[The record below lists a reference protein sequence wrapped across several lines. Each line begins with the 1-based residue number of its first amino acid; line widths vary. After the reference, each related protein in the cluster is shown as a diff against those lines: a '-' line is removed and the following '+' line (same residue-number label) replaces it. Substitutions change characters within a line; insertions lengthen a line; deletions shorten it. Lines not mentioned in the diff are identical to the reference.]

1 MRRANE
7 PPTFTDRLSRP
18 ARPGPQQLY
27 VLALEWWREGRRFDI
42 GQLAAELGVG
52 RATVFRWVGS
62 RELLYGEVISNLFQA
77 ALANA
82 RGEAQGNGG
91 RFVADV
97 TRRLLQ
103 QILEDAPLRTFV
115 RQDPDYAMRILMSR
129 TSTVERRCADTVRYA
144 LEEALHN
151 GHIQPAMRLED
162 LAYLIVRIGESF
174 LYRDAITGDP
184 PEIESAVTAI
194 QLLLTTAAAK
204 PRRVP
209 QANAARVSRTRRG
222 GTPSP

>member
-1 MRRANE
+1 MRQPRSTRQTLA
-7 PPTFTDRLSRP
+7 DRLKRP
-18 ARPGPQQLY
+18 ARPGPQELY
-27 VLALEWWREGRRFDI
+27 ARALQWWTEGRRFDV

-77 ALANA
+77 ALVNA
-82 RGEAQGNGG
+82 RAQAKGTGTV
-91 RFVADV
+91 FVADV
-97 TRRLLQ
+97 ARKLMQ
-103 QILEDAPLRTFV
+103 QILESAPLRTFV
-115 RQDPDYAMRILMSR
+115 RQDPEYAMRILMSR

-144 LEEALHN
+144 LEQAVQA

-184 PEIESAVTAI
+184 PEIEAAITAI
-194 QLLLTTAAAK
+194 ELLVSTPAATARNVSRARAA
-204 PRRVP
+204 RRV
-209 QANAARVSRTRRG
+209 RL
-222 GTPSP
+222 